1 MAALSLGIIADDLS
15 GAAECASHALLR
27 VSRSSVAL
35 GSSGSHAAGADVGRD
50 VDPVVVTVDTDSR
63 RLSPDDA
70 ARAVRAAAAL
80 VVAAP
85 VVVKKVDSLLRGHVA
100 AEVAALADELHRTP
114 VVAVANPTLGRL
126 VRGGVLHVGGTP
138 LHETDLWAVE
148 PRPAPARV
156 AEVLAPLPTVL
167 VPHTTV
173 VLGVAAV
180 SKALAAAAAGG
191 LVAVCDAVT
200 DADLDVV
207 HAAATGTSAPT
218 GTLLVGSGALA
229 DAAVRALP
237 DHHPPGR
244 PEATDQTASDLG
256 AQRPSSLF
264 VVLGT
269 RAGGVAAQI
278 AQVRAHATETLL
290 LQPAQVLGD
299 PAALAARVGDLPA
312 HGTVV
317 VALDPAA
324 PAEPARARDLIE
336 ALAAAVAPHVDRY
349 DAAFLSGGETARAV
363 LDRLDVTSLDVVAEV
378 ETGTVM
384 SRRPGSRL
392 VVTRPGSFGDPS
404 SLVRVARHLLG
415 DSAPRHPAS
424 TQTATRATSGA
435 TNEENS

>member
-1 MAALSLGIIADDLS
+1 MATLSLGIVADDLS

-35 GSSGSHAAGADVGRD
+35 GSSGSHAAGADGGGADRVIPAPDTASTTDDGRD

-63 RLSPDDA
+63 RLSPGDA

-80 VVAAP
+80 VAAAP

-114 VVAVANPTLGRL
+114 VVAVANPTLGRV

-156 AEVLAPLPTVL
+156 AEALAPLPTVL

-207 HAAATGTSAPT
+207 HAAATRTSAPT

-264 VVLGT
+264 VLLGT
-269 RAGGVAAQI
+269 RAGGVAGAD
-278 AQVRAHATETLL
+278 RAGPTHTPPRRCCCSRRRCSATRPRWPPGSATFPHTGPSSSPSTPPPRPNPPG
-290 LQPAQVLGD
+290 PATSSRPSPRPSRPTSTATTPPSS
-299 PAALAARVGDLPA
+299 PAA
-312 HGTVV
+312 
-317 VALDPAA
+317 
-324 PAEPARARDLIE
+324 
-336 ALAAAVAPHVDRY
+336 
-349 DAAFLSGGETARAV
+349 
-363 LDRLDVTSLDVVAEV
+363 
-378 ETGTVM
+378 
-384 SRRPGSRL
+384 RPP
-392 VVTRPGSFGDPS
+392 VPS
-404 SLVRVARHLLG
+404 STG
-415 DSAPRHPAS
+415 S
-424 TQTATRATSGA
+424 T
-435 TNEENS
+435 